1 MEYSKYKEIF
11 DQYFVLSDVTSF
23 VKGLVKDNT
32 SFKRLTTPFN
42 IKPFIDRLQ
51 SHYLISINIKF
62 GDALEAIVKQ
72 YLIEKGV
79 SFLDRNFVPQHDC
92 DQIFQFNNK
101 IFLIEQKIR
110 DDHDSSKK
118 RGQVNNYLTK
128 KQVIKEKSQECICCS
143 WFIDPDF
150 TKNKNY
156 YLTEIPSDE
165 LYYGKEIE
173 YFFKEKVF
181 HDNKCD
187 GFFQELLNNII
198 KYKNS
203 FSPFQTTSLYIDYRD
218 FSITELFRL
227 LQSKSYHQEIAQ
239 VFFNGHI
246 PFKEI
251 SQYVEE
257 GRTVPCKKDFQIL
270 LKECI
275 KNE

>member
-118 RGQVNNYLTK
+118 RGQVNNYR
-128 KQVIKEKSQECICCS
+128 I
-143 WFIDPDF
+143 
-150 TKNKNY
+150 
-156 YLTEIPSDE
+156 
-165 LYYGKEIE
+165 
-173 YFFKEKVF
+173 
-181 HDNKCD
+181 
-187 GFFQELLNNII
+187 
-198 KYKNS
+198 
-203 FSPFQTTSLYIDYRD
+203 SLAI
-218 FSITELFRL
+218 
-227 LQSKSYHQEIAQ
+227 QAQ
-239 VFFNGHI
+239 A
-246 PFKEI
+246 
-251 SQYVEE
+251 SASA
-257 GRTVPCKKDFQIL
+257 RA
-270 LKECI
+270 
-275 KNE
+275 